1 MKATPRQWALLG
13 FLILLWVGLLLAR
26 WGRSAPPAPPAE
38 GPAPARIE
46 ARAVKIPA
54 ASLRLRTDLLRAPR
68 ASLPETPKNLFAA
81 VEELPPAAPPPPTPA
96 AGAPPPAP
104 SPPDP
109 FLEGLK
115 GLKFLGFAR
124 EEGRALAF
132 LSRGG
137 EFLITREKELFL
149 NQYLVARI
157 TEDSIILATPDGARE
172 ARLSLSPDSR

>member
-1 MKATPRQWALLG
+1 MKATPRQWAVLT
-13 FLILLWVGLLLAR
+13 FLILLWAGLLLAR

-38 GPAPARIE
+38 RPTSTRVE
-46 ARAVKIPA
+46 ARAATAPA

-81 VEELPPAAPPPPTPA
+81 VEELPPPKPV
-96 AGAPPPAP
+96 AGAPPPP
-104 SPPDP
+104 PPPPDP

-124 EEGRALAF
+124 EEGRVLAF

-137 EFLITREKELFL
+137 EFLMAREKELVL
-149 NQYLVARI
+149 NQYVVARI
-157 TEDSIILATPDGARE
+157 TEDSITLATPDGTRE
-172 ARLSLSPDSR
+172 ARLTLSPDSR

>member
-1 MKATPRQWALLG
+1 MKATPRQWAVLT
-13 FLILLWVGLLLAR
+13 FLILLWAGLLLAR
-26 WGRSAPPAPPAE
+26 WGRSAPPVPPAE
-38 GPAPARIE
+38 RPTSTRVE
-46 ARAVKIPA
+46 ARAATAPA

-81 VEELPPAAPPPPTPA
+81 VVEPPPPPPQAAPAAPPSSPP
-96 AGAPPPAP
+96 
-104 SPPDP
+104 PPDP

-124 EEGRALAF
+124 EEGRGLAF

-137 EFLITREKELFL
+137 EFLTVQEKELFL

-157 TEDSIILATPDGARE
+157 TEDSIILATPDGSRE